1 MMGASRRTCGP
12 HWPSGR
18 AVVSSAPRAFTPIF
32 VRRQRLRLSPCLPA
46 RTARTRG
53 ARSANARPGLGIVL
67 ASACDAAQRADSHE
81 GDYSLDSIIASA
93 ILSGV
98 GPVCPECLSR
108 GHVPALRLPPEEV
121 YSFGLTD
128 PPAQLDWDIHAAR
141 ALIAAGA
148 ASQVPQHQVDDA
160 SDVLGD
166 VRHPQPLPD
175 QLEFT

>member
-1 MMGASRRTCGP
+1 GP
-12 HWPSGR
+12 HRPSGR

-32 VRRQRLRLSPCLPA
+32 ARRQRLRLSPCLPA

-108 GHVPALRLPPEEV
+108 GARTRLAP
-121 YSFGLTD
+121 
-128 PPAQLDWDIHAAR
+128 
-141 ALIAAGA
+141 AAGGGLFIRSHRSSGSA
-148 ASQVPQHQVDDA
+148 R
-160 SDVLGD
+160 LG
-166 VRHPQPLPD
+166 HPCRSRA
-175 QLEFT
+175 